1 MTFLAKAQALQEQL
15 TGWRRHL
22 HQHPELAYEEVE
34 TARFVEETLRGFG
47 SDVESGV
54 GKTGVVCL
62 IEGKTAGPTVAL
74 RADMDALPIQDGKA
88 VPYASSIPGKAHLCG
103 HDAHTTMLLG
113 AAQLLSRRPP
123 ESGNVKLIFQPAEEG
138 LAGAKAMLEDGVLS
152 SPDVSAI
159 FGIHVHHTL
168 EVGHL
173 SVCPGQS
180 SAASD
185 AFDLTIIGEGGHAAH
200 PHLSIDAVV
209 IASEIV
215 TSLQQLVSRQTDPLR
230 PLVITVGK
238 IEGGYARNVI
248 APSVRLEATVR
259 TLHPEVRERVP
270 ALLERLIKGIC
281 NAFGATYTLEYR
293 HGYPSV
299 HNHPSLVPVLKE
311 AAGEILG
318 AGQLTLREP
327 SMGGEDFAYYTQKIP
342 GLICRLGTRNETK
355 GTVHPLHHPMFDID
369 ESALPL
375 GSALHALFAH
385 TYLNTERLSP
395 DHREDSSG

>member
-1 MTFLAKAQALQEQL
+1 MTFLSEAQVLQDQL
-15 TGWRRHL
+15 TAWRRHL
-22 HQHPELAYEEVE
+22 HQHPELANEEIE
-34 TARFVEETLRGFG
+34 TARFVQEKLHSFG
-47 SDVESGV
+47 LNTESGV

-62 IEGKTAGPTVAL
+62 VEGETAGPTVAL
-74 RADMDALPIQDGKA
+74 RADMDALPIQDGKS
-88 VPYASSIPGKAHLCG
+88 VSYASSISGTAHLCG

-123 ESGNVKLIFQPAEEG
+123 KRGNVKLIFQPAEEG
-138 LAGAKAMLEDGVLS
+138 LAGAKAMIEDGVLS
-152 SPDVSAI
+152 APEVSAI

-200 PHLSIDAVV
+200 PHLSVDAVV
-209 IASEIV
+209 VASEIV
-215 TSLQQLVSRQTDPLR
+215 TALQQLVSRQTNPLQ

-238 IEGGYARNVI
+238 IEGGFARNVI

-270 ALLERLIKGIC
+270 KSLERLIKGVC
-281 NAFGATYTLEYR
+281 DAFGATYILEYR
-293 HGYPSV
+293 YGYPSV
-299 HNHPSLVPVLKE
+299 HNHPSLVPVLQE
-311 AAGEILG
+311 TAEEMLG
-318 AGQLTLREP
+318 AERLSLREP
-327 SMGGEDFAYYTQKIP
+327 SMGGEDFAYYTEKIP
-342 GLICRLGTRNETK
+342 GLIFRLGIRNENK
-355 GTVHPLHHPMFDID
+355 GTTYPLHHPMFDID

-375 GSALHALFAH
+375 GSALHASLAH
-385 TYLNTERLSP
+385 AYLDAKLSP
-395 DHREDSSG
+395 PKH

>member
-1 MTFLAKAQALQEQL
+1 MTFLSEAQALQEQL
-15 TGWRRHL
+15 SSWRRHL

-34 TARFVEETLRGFG
+34 TGRFVEEALRGFG
-47 SDVESGV
+47 LDVKSGV
-54 GKTGVVCL
+54 GRTGVVGF
-62 IEGKTAGPTVAL
+62 IEGKAAGPTVAL

-88 VPYASSIPGKAHLCG
+88 VSYASSVPGKAHLCG

-123 ESGNVKLIFQPAEEG
+123 EIGNVKLIFQPAEEG
-138 LAGAKAMLEDGVLS
+138 RAGARAMIQDGVLS

-159 FGIHVHHTL
+159 FAIHVHHTL

-185 AFDLTIIGEGGHAAH
+185 AFDLTVIGEGGHAAH

-209 IASEIV
+209 VASEIV
-215 TSLQQLVSRQTDPLR
+215 TALQQLVSRQTNPLQ

-259 TLHPEVRERVP
+259 TLHAEIRERVP

-281 NAFGATYTLEYR
+281 DAFGATYELSYR

-311 AAGEILG
+311 AAGGMLD
-318 AGQLTLREP
+318 AGRLTLREP

-342 GLICRLGTRNETK
+342 GLICRLGIRNETK
-355 GTVHPLHHPMFDID
+355 RTVYPLHHPMFDID

-375 GSALHALFAH
+375 GSALHALLAH
-385 TYLNTERLSP
+385 TYLNAGRLTS
-395 DHREDSSG
+395 DYGGNSSG